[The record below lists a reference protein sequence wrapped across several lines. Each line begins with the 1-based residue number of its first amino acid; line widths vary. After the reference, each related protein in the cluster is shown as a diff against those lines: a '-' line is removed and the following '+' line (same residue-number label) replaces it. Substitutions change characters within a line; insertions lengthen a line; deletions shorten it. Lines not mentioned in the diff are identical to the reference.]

1 MGVISAAFR
10 GDLGNGGVLALRN
23 ALRFKSRAIGIRKL
37 RQGVQVQLPPR
48 NAISGRSNQ
57 TFCSEAQQGVNHGMS
72 RNLHSAKSGAESTF
86 SYRTLLKWRFESHQS
101 ALNPQPQITVPKF
114 MPYSNTN
121 SCNSLVVGRII
132 G

>member
-57 TFCSEAQQGVNHGMS
+57 TFCPEG
-72 RNLHSAKSGAESTF
+72 
-86 SYRTLLKWRFESHQS
+86 
-101 ALNPQPQITVPKF
+101 
-114 MPYSNTN
+114 
-121 SCNSLVVGRII
+121 
-132 G
+132 